1 MSLQI
6 GGKTL
11 TYSFTLALTLAGA
24 ACSPSNTGGEIQNE
38 PAAISTSERPNILI
52 IVTDDMGMADLG
64 SFGSEIETPHL
75 DKLSYDGIRL
85 TNFYASPVCSV
96 TRAKLLTGVDS
107 HKAGLGNMAEDM
119 AENQNG
125 QPGYE
130 GHLNDNVVTVAT
142 LLKESGYNTYLSG
155 KWHLGMTA
163 ETAPSKRGFERTF
176 TLLSGGA
183 SHFNDM
189 LPAYH
194 PDPKAVAPYR
204 KDGVKLE
211 TLPEGFE
218 YSTQF
223 YVDELIDYIETD
235 EGQDKPFF
243 AVLGYTAPH
252 WPLQAPDATIAKY
265 KGRYDKGADYLR
277 KARLQRQKELGIM
290 PQDATENTAPPKG
303 RNWDELTDSEKATE
317 IRAMEVYAA
326 MIDEIDQHT
335 GRLIQTLKDK
345 GEFDNTLI
353 IFLSDNGAEGHD
365 MEETWPGDKYPKIRA
380 NIDAKH
386 DFSFE
391 NMGRPNSYV
400 FYGPNWARAGAPSF
414 RMHKGFPTEG
424 GVRVPAFV
432 HYKEFEQSTISNR
445 FFNLQDIA
453 PTILEVAGVQHPA
466 PTYKGR
472 SVYPM
477 TGQSLIPIFKDS
489 NALKQEGHRLYAGE
503 VLGKYFIRK
512 ANWKMIH
519 MPPPAGTGEWQLYD
533 IVTDISEAHDLSA
546 EHPEIKKDLIKEWE
560 AYVAANNIIL
570 PNWVSGY

>member
-1 MSLQI
+1 MTFPISLKTLKYTAALALALSLTACGQ
-6 GGKTL
+6 GPQDDQGKTRSAEQ
-11 TYSFTLALTLAGA
+11 T
-24 ACSPSNTGGEIQNE
+24 
-38 PAAISTSERPNILI
+38 ERPNIMI

-96 TRAKLLTGVDS
+96 TRAMLLTGVDS

-130 GHLNDNVVTVAT
+130 GYLNNNVVTIAS
-142 LLKESGYNTYLSG
+142 LLKDSGYNTYLSG
-155 KWHLGMTA
+155 KWHLGMTE
-163 ETAPSKRGFERTF
+163 ETSPSQRGFERTF

-183 SHFNDM
+183 SHFDDM

-204 KDGVKLE
+204 KDGKKLE
-211 TLPEGFE
+211 TLPDNFE
-218 YSTQF
+218 YSSQF
-223 YVDELIDYIETD
+223 YVDELVDYIEAD
-235 EGQDKPFF
+235 ESKDKPFF

-252 WPLQAPDATIAKY
+252 WPLQAPDVTIQKY
-265 KGRYDKGADYLR
+265 KGRYDLGADHLR
-277 KARLQRQKELGIM
+277 KTRLERQKELGII
-290 PQDATENTAPPKG
+290 PASTEENTRPPKG
-303 RNWDELTDSEKATE
+303 KDWTDLSPAEQATE
-317 IRAMEVYAA
+317 VRAMEIYAA

-335 GRLIQTLKDK
+335 GRLIRALKNK
-345 GEFDNTLI
+345 NEFDNTLI

-365 MEETWPGDKYPKIRA
+365 MDETWPGDKYPKIRA
-380 NIDAKH
+380 NIDQKH

-424 GVRVPAFV
+424 GIRVPAFV
-432 HYKEFEQSTISNR
+432 HYKGFEKGAISNR
-445 FFNLQDIA
+445 FINLQDIA
-453 PTILEVAGVQHPA
+453 PTILDIAEVEHPA
-466 PTYKGR
+466 PMYKGR
-472 SVYPM
+472 SVHPM
-477 TGQSLIPIFKDS
+477 TGQSLVPVFQ
-489 NALKQEGHRLYAGE
+489 NAEALKEDGHRLYAGE

-512 ANWKMIH
+512 GQWKMVH
-519 MPPPAGTGEWQLYD
+519 MPPPAGTGDWQLYD
-533 IVTDISEAHDLSA
+533 ITADIAEKNDLSA
-546 EHPEIKKDLIKEWE
+546 QYPDLKSELMAEWE
-560 AYVAANNIIL
+560 NYVRENKIIL